1 MRNGLRGRL
10 ASAASLDITWGGAA
24 LEAVREEVL
33 VFMALFSGVPAKRE
47 DGFAAPGLT
56 AGFGALGF
64 GAEPDP
70 EPGS

>member
-1 MRNGLRGRL
+1 MRNGLRGRF

-33 VFMALFSGVPAKRE
+33 ALVALFSGVPSTRE
-47 DGFAAPGLT
+47 DGFAAPGLA
-56 AGFGALGF
+56 AGFVTLDF
-64 GAEPDP
+64 GVDPDV